1 MFWRRLFGGVARG
14 CSTLAETLARAR
26 ARPRAPAP
34 PLKLVYDNTTTSL
47 FLFCDICY
55 NRQLTACGCPDTT
68 LRDHLSYAHGNI
80 CPKQRRTH
88 ANALY
93 WGAPWSIPAYLYD
106 NEMEPSM
113 TPLEPCQIRSI
124 EAVGCISTF
133 ELGLRCR
140 GPPAEFVID
149 GTLGEL
155 DAKQVLVYKESIW
168 QNRVPTGYILLAVPT
183 KALQYGS
190 LDWVV
195 NYDDFRGKPMTL
207 SARKFVQASHDRGED
222 PVKELDAVDAIGI
235 RKCVV
240 VDLRGIGINRKMGLF
255 FTEDALCDVLPCV
268 AGTKLV
274 PAKAVFDDRL
284 WDKLGVQGRVAKDA
298 ADCGGT
304 LDKVTNSQDTMLLE
318 PKSKT
323 KAGECLFSTAVLA
336 ERHLGKDPGTKLSTL
351 IQSRKSV
358 YNIPIMVVLEA
369 LQTARIL
376 KTTEFELQHIRS
388 IALGMSLKYSELDSR
403 LAGLDDYLAIFHH
416 HTFDDL
422 CVICPEAENWL
433 EVRYFFAAYAL
444 SKVIGDMRNISTKL
458 LDLNGN
464 VIWC

>member
-1 MFWRRLFGGVARG
+1 
-14 CSTLAETLARAR
+14 
-26 ARPRAPAP
+26 
-34 PLKLVYDNTTTSL
+34 
-47 FLFCDICY
+47 
-55 NRQLTACGCPDTT
+55 
-68 LRDHLSYAHGNI
+68 
-80 CPKQRRTH
+80 
-88 ANALY
+88 
-93 WGAPWSIPAYLYD
+93 
-106 NEMEPSM
+106 MEPSM

-168 QNRVPTGYILLAVPT
+168 QNRVSTGYILLAVPT

-195 NYDDFRGKPMTL
+195 NYDDFRGMPMTL
-207 SARKFVQASHDRGED
+207 APS
-222 PVKELDAVDAIGI
+222 
-235 RKCVV
+235 
-240 VDLRGIGINRKMGLF
+240 
-255 FTEDALCDVLPCV
+255 CV

-298 ADCGGT
+298 AVCDIMHSEGITEMMLLKSQDRGGT

-336 ERHLGKDPGTKLSTL
+336 ANAKYIACSKTKCERHLQKDPGTKLSTL
-351 IQSRKSV
+351 IQSRKSM
-358 YNIPIMVVLEA
+358 YNIPIMEVLEA

-388 IALGMSLKYSELDSR
+388 IALGMSLKYSESDSR

-416 HTFDDL
+416 HTLNRHFIAKIGFNFSDDL
-422 CVICPEAENWL
+422 SVICPEAENWL

-444 SKVIGDMRNISTKL
+444 SKVIGDMKNISTKL

-464 VIWC
+464 VIWS

>member
-1 MFWRRLFGGVARG
+1 
-14 CSTLAETLARAR
+14 
-26 ARPRAPAP
+26 
-34 PLKLVYDNTTTSL
+34 
-47 FLFCDICY
+47 
-55 NRQLTACGCPDTT
+55 
-68 LRDHLSYAHGNI
+68 
-80 CPKQRRTH
+80 
-88 ANALY
+88 
-93 WGAPWSIPAYLYD
+93 
-106 NEMEPSM
+106 MEPSM

-124 EAVGCISTF
+124 EAVGCISTI

-149 GTLGEL
+149 GTLEEL

-168 QNRVPTGYILLAVPT
+168 QNRVSTGYILLAVPT

-195 NYDDFRGKPMTL
+195 NYDDFPMTL

-222 PVKELDAVDAIGI
+222 PVKELNAVDAIGI

-255 FTEDALCDVLPCV
+255 FAEDALRDVLPCV

-274 PAKAVFDDRL
+274 PAKAVFDNRL

-298 ADCGGT
+298 AVCDIMHSEGIT
-304 LDKVTNSQDTMLLE
+304 EMMLL
-318 PKSKT
+318 KSQ
-323 KAGECLFSTAVLA
+323 
-336 ERHLGKDPGTKLSTL
+336 HLGKDPGTKLSTF
-351 IQSRKSV
+351 IQSRKSM
-358 YNIPIMVVLEA
+358 YNIPIMEVLEA

-376 KTTEFELQHIRS
+376 KTTEFELQQIRP
-388 IALGMSLKYSELDSR
+388 IALGMSLKYSELGSR
-403 LAGLDDYLAIFHH
+403 VAGLDDYLAIFHH
-416 HTFDDL
+416 HSLNRHFIAKIGFNFSDDL
-422 CVICPEAENWL
+422 NVICPEPENWL

-444 SKVIGDMRNISTKL
+444 SKVIGDMKNISTKL

>member
-14 CSTLAETLARAR
+14 CGTLAETRARVR

-68 LRDHLSYAHGNI
+68 LLDHLSYAHGNI

-168 QNRVPTGYILLAVPT
+168 QNRVSTGYILLAVPT

-195 NYDDFRGKPMTL
+195 NYDDFRGMPMTL

-255 FTEDALCDVLPCV
+255 FAEDALRDVLPCV

-298 ADCGGT
+298 AVCDIMHSEGITEMMLLKSQDCGGR

-336 ERHLGKDPGTKLSTL
+336 ANAKYIPCSKTKCGGLTMMLCENPNCLANNVMRWATQAMFRIFLGKQIFLAFNLKCFCTFRAAFTKG
-351 IQSRKSV
+351 
-358 YNIPIMVVLEA
+358 PW
-369 LQTARIL
+369 
-376 KTTEFELQHIRS
+376 
-388 IALGMSLKYSELDSR
+388 D
-403 LAGLDDYLAIFHH
+403 
-416 HTFDDL
+416 
-422 CVICPEAENWL
+422 
-433 EVRYFFAAYAL
+433 
-444 SKVIGDMRNISTKL
+444 
-458 LDLNGN
+458 
-464 VIWC
+464 

>member
-1 MFWRRLFGGVARG
+1 
-14 CSTLAETLARAR
+14 
-26 ARPRAPAP
+26 
-34 PLKLVYDNTTTSL
+34 
-47 FLFCDICY
+47 
-55 NRQLTACGCPDTT
+55 
-68 LRDHLSYAHGNI
+68 
-80 CPKQRRTH
+80 
-88 ANALY
+88 
-93 WGAPWSIPAYLYD
+93 
-106 NEMEPSM
+106 MEPSM

-140 GPPAEFVID
+140 
-149 GTLGEL
+149 
-155 DAKQVLVYKESIW
+155 ESIW
-168 QNRVPTGYILLAVPT
+168 QNRVSTGYILLAVPT

-195 NYDDFRGKPMTL
+195 NYDDFRGMPMTL

-222 PVKELDAVDAIGI
+222 PVKELNAVDAIGI

-255 FTEDALCDVLPCV
+255 FAEDALYDVLACV

-298 ADCGGT
+298 AVCDIMHSEGITEMMLLKSQDCGGT

-323 KAGECLFSTAVLA
+323 KVGECLFSTAVLA
-336 ERHLGKDPGTKLSTL
+336 ANAKYIPCSKTKCGGLTTMLCENPNCLANNVMRWATQAMFRIILGKQIFLAFNLKL
-351 IQSRKSV
+351 
-358 YNIPIMVVLEA
+358 LEA

-376 KTTEFELQHIRS
+376 KTTEFELQHIRR
-388 IALGMSLKYSELDSR
+388 IALGMSLKFKEYGHFIAKIGFNFS
-403 LAGLDDYLAIFHH
+403 DD
-416 HTFDDL
+416 
-422 CVICPEAENWL
+422 
-433 EVRYFFAAYAL
+433 
-444 SKVIGDMRNISTKL
+444 
-458 LDLNGN
+458 
-464 VIWC
+464 IWKTSPQNC